1 MYKGQKTIFRR
12 AVLIKIFNFQ
22 ELINGELPEYNDKP
36 EAWKFGKFVGRGPEK
51 YYLYEIISNKESGKI
66 KDMT

>member
-1 MYKGQKTIFRR
+1 M
-12 AVLIKIFNFQ
+12 KIFNFQ
-22 ELINGELPEYNDKP
+22 ELINGELPENKDKP
-36 EAWKFGKFVGRGPEK
+36 EGWKFVGRGPDK